1 MNATQLNTLGNSLH
15 TLIGELKRQRKEADT
30 DSIFDNLIRSATF
43 QNLSKKVLQDKIGDL
58 VIEGKIIN
66 KVSKVKIIAGLT
78 KRS

>member
-15 TLIGELKRQRKEADT
+15 TLIDELKRQRKEADT
-30 DSIFDNLIRSATF
+30 DSIYDNLIRSPTF

-66 KVSKVKIIAGLT
+66 KVSKVKIITGLT